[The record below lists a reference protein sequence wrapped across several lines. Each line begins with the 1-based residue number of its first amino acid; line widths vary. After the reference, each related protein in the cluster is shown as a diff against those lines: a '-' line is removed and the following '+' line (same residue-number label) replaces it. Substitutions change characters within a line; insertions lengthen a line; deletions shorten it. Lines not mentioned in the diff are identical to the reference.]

1 MIESF
6 SGEVIQVIV
15 KSNQDVLSG
24 LSQVRQKNIE
34 ITFKHTQMERRIL
47 FISSFC
53 QISCQHKKEP
63 LIGSFYVLI
72 TELSP

>member
-34 ITFKHTQMERRIL
+34 ITI
-47 FISSFC
+47 
-53 QISCQHKKEP
+53 
-63 LIGSFYVLI
+63 
-72 TELSP
+72 